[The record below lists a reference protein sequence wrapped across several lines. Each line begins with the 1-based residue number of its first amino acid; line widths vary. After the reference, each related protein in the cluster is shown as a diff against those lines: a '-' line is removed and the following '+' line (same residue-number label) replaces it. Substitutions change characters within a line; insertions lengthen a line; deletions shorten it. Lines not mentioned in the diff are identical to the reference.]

1 MRDMS
6 TAERA
11 PQTTAMIVERSV
23 VADELLDEQTGIEP
37 FVMLE
42 DHGGRTRVRKLTVSE
57 KLAHSERT
65 GASVFMA
72 DEHEQQ
78 EFFDLLK
85 NPLEDE

>member
-1 MRDMS
+1 MS
-6 TAERA
+6 TAACA
-11 PQTTAMIVERSV
+11 PQAAAMIVERAV
-23 VADELLDEQTGIEP
+23 VAVALLDEETRYEP
-37 FVMLE
+37 FLMLE
-42 DHGGRTRVRKLTVSE
+42 QDGAHTRVRKLTVPE

-72 DEHEQQ
+72 DEHEQE

>member
-1 MRDMS
+1 MADMS

-11 PQTTAMIVERSV
+11 PEATAMIVERAV
-23 VADELLDEQTGIEP
+23 VAETLLDEQTRYEP

-42 DHGGRTRVRKLTVSE
+42 DKGGHTRVRKLTMSE

-72 DEHEQQ
+72 DEHEQE

-85 NPLEDE
+85 NPLADE